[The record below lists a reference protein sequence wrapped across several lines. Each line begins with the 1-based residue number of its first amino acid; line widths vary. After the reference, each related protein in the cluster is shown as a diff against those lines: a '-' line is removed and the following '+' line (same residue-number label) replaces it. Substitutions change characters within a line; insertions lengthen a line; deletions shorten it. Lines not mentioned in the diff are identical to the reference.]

1 MIDSGVRSKLGTAK
15 AMASSF
21 NFTFKGSFFMFD
33 LSGLG
38 RVEGDYTNYLLKTY
52 FPQVT
57 E

>member
-1 MIDSGVRSKLGTAK
+1 MIDSGIHSKRDAAK
-15 AMASSF
+15 AMVSSS

-38 RVEGDYTNYLLKTY
+38 RVKGDYTNYLLKTY
-52 FPQVT
+52 LPQVT